1 MKKIILLVTSIVFLY
16 SCDTTFKVEK
26 MISDNR
32 NRTINETYLV
42 SNIDYS
48 SKVNDSILI
57 NTVVKER
64 LTEICK
70 TDTVIMKFV
79 VGFYENTSCTR
90 RYFKN
95 YKSLKGVEHISERC
109 ENNHIETF
117 IYEQSNNKWNLKYS
131 KNKKY
136 TIYCNKK

>member
-1 MKKIILLVTSIVFLY
+1 
-16 SCDTTFKVEK
+16 
-26 MISDNR
+26 
-32 NRTINETYLV
+32 
-42 SNIDYS
+42 
-48 SKVNDSILI
+48 
-57 NTVVKER
+57 
-64 LTEICK
+64 
-70 TDTVIMKFV
+70 MKFV

-117 IYEQSNNKWNLKYS
+117 IYEQSDSRWNLKYS

-136 TIYCNKK
+136 TIYCSKE